1 MFLAW
6 TDITGDYYL
15 GFCFEMGFG
24 NKKLLIFLQVFCKTG
39 LWHLQKIFGSSHVL
53 CIGEPTTSRALALF
67 FITVTKSPVWLG
79 DTLGLWCSH
88 CWYAQALL
96 MSMERFLTFSFPWSW
111 GRGKGSHSSN
121 WANRNLQQNECYPPN
136 AVPAQ
141 VLNHSVFCTRRK
153 F

>member
-79 DTLGLWCSH
+79 DTLGLWCTGSAYEYGKIPH
-88 CWYAQALL
+88 L
-96 MSMERFLTFSFPWSW
+96 FLPLELREGEGKSF
-111 GRGKGSHSSN
+111 
-121 WANRNLQQNECYPPN
+121 
-136 AVPAQ
+136 
-141 VLNHSVFCTRRK
+141 F
-153 F
+153 